1 MRCVGAEFGLERKL
15 ISKDKGCDTLLQQ
28 LHRAIVGHNAQHA
41 TIEKAYNNLK
51 EAGVYYSG
59 TYHGWYHGWERD
71 GLQTDMTEVKH
82 VHVVMLACTSL
93 LLVL

>member
-1 MRCVGAEFGLERKL
+1 MYRLFLAWQCFIYPPLPYLDR
-15 ISKDKGCDTLLQQ
+15 
-28 LHRAIVGHNAQHA
+28 HRAIVDHNAQHA
-41 TIEKAYNNLK
+41 TMEKAYQKLK

-59 TYHGWYHGWERD
+59 TYRGWYHGWERD

-82 VHVVMLACTSL
+82 VHVILLACTSL